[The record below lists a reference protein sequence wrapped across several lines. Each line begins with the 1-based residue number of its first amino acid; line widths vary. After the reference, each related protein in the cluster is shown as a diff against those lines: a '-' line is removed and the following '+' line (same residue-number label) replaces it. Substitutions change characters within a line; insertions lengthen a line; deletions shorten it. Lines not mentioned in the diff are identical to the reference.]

1 LQGSDFLSKYG
12 QYTKEVNEARTR
24 QVVHLLYR
32 LSAKEVARIR
42 EEAPRSSAS
51 TLQRR
56 LQEFTQERPQFEK
69 DSLSLL
75 DG

>member
-1 LQGSDFLSKYG
+1 MQESDFLSKHG
-12 QYTKEVNEARTR
+12 QYTKEATEARTR
-24 QVVHLLYR
+24 QVVHLSYR

-42 EEAPRSSAS
+42 EEASRASIS
-51 TLQRR
+51 TLHRR
-56 LQEFTQERPQFEK
+56 LQEFTQERPQFKK